1 MIVVKIQREG
11 FLSYINQH
19 SIMATTITGEEK
31 NLTWNEKLA
40 YASGNLPGGFFA
52 SFTGALTIFYYG
64 WMGLSAEFILIGQ
77 ILYMIWNVV
86 NDPVF
91 GYLQDKTR
99 TKQGRYIPWIKRSA
113 ILFTIGFIILFFPP
127 QGWRYQTG
135 GDAYQIALLC
145 WYLVSQWI
153 YDTFFTIIYL
163 AHTALAPQMT
173 FDQKERVQLNGISSI
188 FSLLGWGISMAF
200 PLIFLTDPTPESI
213 RTFQICVAAFGII
226 SIFPWFWI
234 VKVVKEKQ
242 ELIPKEP
249 TPFWTG
255 IKYVFSNK
263 SGVMYMIYD
272 GISVGVLNA
281 LITGLFFMLSWIFGG
296 FDRNI
301 SGESYMIYFLIPA
314 IIAFVGIP
322 IQLQIGKRLSTK
334 AALSYSLWTEAI
346 GGFIAYIAIITSDNL
361 SAGQIWEVPSNL
373 IWVSVGL
380 SILFLGFTGDF
391 IFHQVMRA
399 DTIDYDEIKTGERR
413 EAIYAGVA
421 CLFGKVMESVV
432 FAIIPIFLTVYG
444 LVATDPDSPIEEP
457 INPSQGTGNAIIGV
471 ATSVFLLPA
480 VLALIGAIAWIWYP
494 LNGKKIAEMKVTL
507 DAMHLQKREE
517 RL

>member
-1 MIVVKIQREG
+1 
-11 FLSYINQH
+11 
-19 SIMATTITGEEK
+19 MATTLKGEEK
-31 NLTWNEKLA
+31 KLSWKEILA
-40 YASGNLPGGFFA
+40 YSAGNLPGGFFA

-64 WMGLSAEFILIGQ
+64 WMGLSAEYILIGQ
-77 ILYMIWNVV
+77 VFYMIWNVA

-91 GYLQDKTR
+91 GYLQDTTR
-99 TKQGRYIPWIKRSA
+99 TKHGRYLPWIKKSA
-113 ILFTIGFIILFFPP
+113 IPFTIGFIILFFPP
-127 QGWRYQTG
+127 QAWQFKEG
-135 GDAYQIALLC
+135 GQDYQIALLT

-153 YDTFFTIIYL
+153 YDTFFTIIYI
-163 AHTALAPQMT
+163 AYTALAPQMT

-200 PLIFLTDPTPESI
+200 PLIFLTDPTIESI
-213 RTFQICVAAFGII
+213 RMFQLFVVLFGLI
-226 SIFPWFWI
+226 SIIPWFWI
-234 VKVVKEKQ
+234 AKVVKEKQ
-242 ELIPKEP
+242 ELIPKET

-255 IKYVFSNK
+255 VKHVFSNR

-281 LITGLFFMLSWIFGG
+281 LITGLFFMLAWIFGN
-296 FDRNI
+296 FDRNVT
-301 SGESYMIYFLIPA
+301 GESYMIYFLIPA
-314 IIAFVGIP
+314 IVAFVGIP

-361 SAGQIWEVPSNL
+361 PAGLDWVAPSNML
-373 IWVSVGL
+373 WVSIGL

-413 EAIYAGVA
+413 EAVYAGVA

-432 FAIIPIFLTVYG
+432 FALIPIFLTVYG
-444 LVATDPDSPIEEP
+444 LVATDPE
-457 INPSQGTGNAIIGV
+457 
-471 ATSVFLLPA
+471 
-480 VLALIGAIAWIWYP
+480 
-494 LNGKKIAEMKVTL
+494 
-507 DAMHLQKREE
+507 
-517 RL
+517 

>member
-1 MIVVKIQREG
+1 
-11 FLSYINQH
+11 
-19 SIMATTITGEEK
+19 MATNTEGDYVK
-31 NLTWNEKLA
+31 LTWNQKFA
-40 YASGNLPGGFFA
+40 YSAGNLPAGFFS

-64 WMGLSAEFILIGQ
+64 WMGLSAPYIVLGQ
-77 ILYMIWNVV
+77 VLYMIWNVA
-86 NDPVF
+86 NDPIF
-91 GYLQDKTR
+91 GYAMDRTR
-99 TKQGRYIPWIKRSA
+99 SKQGRLIPWIKRSA
-113 ILFTIGFIILFFPP
+113 VPFTIGFIFLFFPP
-127 QGWRYQTG
+127 QAWRYQVG
-135 GDAYQIALLC
+135 GQAYQIALLT
-145 WYLVSQWI
+145 WYLVSQWL
-153 YDTFFTIIYL
+153 YDTFFTIMYIAY
-163 AHTALAPQMT
+163 TALAPQMT

-200 PLIFLTDPTPESI
+200 PLMFLTDPTIESI
-213 RTFQICVAAFGII
+213 RTFQICVVVFGII

-255 IKYVFSNK
+255 IKHVFTNK
-263 SGVMYMIYD
+263 SGILYMIYD

-281 LITGLFFMLSWIFGG
+281 LITGLFFMLSWIFGSFNLNTTG
-296 FDRNI
+296 DN
-301 SGESYMIYFLIPA
+301 YMIYFLIPA

-322 IQLQIGKRLSTK
+322 IQIQIGKRLSVK

-346 GGFIAYIAIITSDNL
+346 GGFIAYIAIITSNNL
-361 SAGQIWEVPSNL
+361 QDGSIWLPPSNL

-399 DTIDYDEIKTGERR
+399 DTIDFDELKTGERR
-413 EAIYAGVA
+413 EAVYAGVA

-432 FAIIPIFLTVYG
+432 FALIPTFLAIYG
-444 LVATDPDSPIEEP
+444 LVATDPDSPISEP
-457 INPSQGTGNAIIGV
+457 INASQGTGNAIIGV
-471 ATSVFLLPA
+471 ATGVFLLPA
-480 VLALIGAIAWIWYP
+480 VLALIGAIAWFWYP
-494 LNGKKIAEMKVTL
+494 LNGKKIAEMKIEL
-507 DAMHLQKREE
+507 DALHAKKREE

>member
-1 MIVVKIQREG
+1 
-11 FLSYINQH
+11 
-19 SIMATTITGEEK
+19 MATTLKGEEK
-31 NLTWNEKLA
+31 KLSWKEILA
-40 YASGNLPGGFFA
+40 YSAGNLPGGFFA

-64 WMGLSAEFILIGQ
+64 WMGLSAEYILIGQ
-77 ILYMIWNVV
+77 VFYMIWNVA

-91 GYLQDKTR
+91 GYLQDTTR
-99 TKQGRYIPWIKRSA
+99 TKHGRYLPWIKKSA
-113 ILFTIGFIILFFPP
+113 IPFTIGFIILFFPP
-127 QGWRYQTG
+127 QAWQFKEG
-135 GDAYQIALLC
+135 GQDYQIALLT

-153 YDTFFTIIYL
+153 YDTFFTIIYI
-163 AHTALAPQMT
+163 AYTALAPQMT

-200 PLIFLTDPTPESI
+200 PLIFLTDPTIESI
-213 RTFQICVAAFGII
+213 RMFQLFVVLFGLI
-226 SIFPWFWI
+226 SIIPWFWI
-234 VKVVKEKQ
+234 AKVVKEKQ
-242 ELIPKEP
+242 ELIPKET

-255 IKYVFSNK
+255 VKHVFSNR

-281 LITGLFFMLSWIFGG
+281 LITGLFFMLAWIFGN
-296 FDRNI
+296 FDRNVT
-301 SGESYMIYFLIPA
+301 GESYMIYFLIPA
-314 IIAFVGIP
+314 IVAFVGIP

-361 SAGQIWEVPSNL
+361 PAGLDWVAPSNML
-373 IWVSVGL
+373 WVSIGL

-413 EAIYAGVA
+413 EAVYAGVA

-432 FAIIPIFLTVYG
+432 FALIPIFLTVYG
-444 LVATDPDSPIEEP
+444 LVATDPENPIEEP

-471 ATSVFLLPA
+471 ATGVFLLPA
-480 VLALIGAIAWIWYP
+480 VLALIGAIVWIWYP
-494 LNGKKIAEMKVTL
+494 LNSKKIAEMKVTL
-507 DAMHLQKREE
+507 DKMHQKKREE